1 MRLPFASRLT
11 PEAARF
17 QWRLLV
23 VLALVVLATA
33 KPSNA
38 GVNQSVYCVPN
49 KPPVVI
55 SPVTATRALGD
66 AGVRPVMLTVSM
78 L

>member
-1 MRLPFASRLT
+1 MS
-11 PEAARF
+11 
-17 QWRLLV
+17 V
-23 VLALVVLATA
+23 MA

-55 SPVTATRALGD
+55 SPVTATRALGL
-66 AGVRPVMLTVSM
+66 AGVKPVIDTASM